1 MAKLEDRKTTGS
13 SGAYERLFGIKALG
27 ALMSKVQGTV
37 IASGSELERMIQNR
51 LRQIEDLDAFL
62 EIEIMQEGVFMATKL
77 QIKRCNTLD
86 SSEAEPDFL
95 IFKRRDDKQSC
106 YVIELKDGHQFD
118 TKKASAERRML
129 HAFTQQNAHRI
140 HYTVQPYICCF
151 NQDSKKAIVEG
162 LKNKINIGEVLTGRE
177 FCNLLELDYDEIVKS
192 RGKDQERNLAYFL
205 RELMKIDAVRERL
218 SKLFNKQE

>member
-1 MAKLEDRKTTGS
+1 
-13 SGAYERLFGIKALG
+13 
-27 ALMSKVQGTV
+27 
-37 IASGSELERMIQNR
+37 MIQNR
-51 LRQIEDLDAFL
+51 LRQIEDLDDFL
-62 EIEIMQEGVFMATKL
+62 EIEIMPKVVFMATKL
-77 QIKRCNTLD
+77 QIKKCDTLD

-95 IFKRRDDKQSC
+95 IFKKRENKQSC

-151 NQDSKKAIVEG
+151 NQDSKKTIVEG
-162 LKNKINIGEVLTGRE
+162 PKNKINISEVLTGRE

-192 RGKDQERNLAYFL
+192 RGKDQERNLIYFL
-205 RELMKIDAVRERL
+205 RELAKIGSVRQT
-218 SKLFNKQE
+218 NQII